1 MPGNERSSS
10 LKADA
15 LLARGDMEIV
25 GRMRWSSN
33 ATFLARLVHGDEEGL
48 AVYKPDRGERPL
60 WDFPSGTLCR
70 REMASFELSE
80 ALGWSIV
87 PTTVLRE
94 GPAGWGMVQ
103 RFIEH
108 DPEEHYFTLQQS
120 ETNRF
125 AAFAVFD
132 IVVNN
137 ADRKAG
143 HCIRAVDGK
152 IWGIDHGLTFHVEPK
167 LRTVIWDYA
176 GLEIPETLLADVLRV
191 RDLLGDC
198 DLGVRLLELL
208 GAEEVEEIAHR
219 MAALLDGGV
228 FPHPTSRYDLPWPV
242 V

>member
-1 MPGNERSSS
+1 M
-10 LKADA
+10 
-15 LLARGDMEIV
+15 
-25 GRMRWSSN
+25 
-33 ATFLARLVHGDEEGL
+33 
-48 AVYKPDRGERPL
+48 

-120 ETNRF
+120 ATDRF
-125 AAFAVFD
+125 AEFAVFD

-176 GLEIPETLLADVLRV
+176 GLEIPEALLADVLRV
-191 RDLLGDC
+191 RDLLGEGGEGE
-198 DLGVRLLELL
+198 LGTCLRALL
-208 GAEEVEEIAHR
+208 AVEEVEEIVGR
-219 MAALLDGGV
+219 MGVLLDEGV